1 MHYYNIYAI
10 LLGTGKE
17 NSEQNRKGLA
27 LVELIV
33 VEKEEISRPSQN
45 NTTAMKKNKTE

>member
-1 MHYYNIYAI
+1 MNHYNIHAT
-10 LLGTGKE
+10 LRGTGKE

-27 LVELIV
+27 LMELIL
-33 VEKEEISRPSQN
+33 VEKEEISIPSQY